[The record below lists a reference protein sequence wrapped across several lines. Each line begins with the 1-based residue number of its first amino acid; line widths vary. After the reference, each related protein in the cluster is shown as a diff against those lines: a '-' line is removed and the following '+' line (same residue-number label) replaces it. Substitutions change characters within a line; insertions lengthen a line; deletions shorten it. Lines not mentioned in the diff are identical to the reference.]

1 LSFDYKTTHFDKYY
15 LIKLWTYLYFLNQKA
30 VLYEDKRS
38 VSNFWNKILK
48 KENSKNK
55 LSTKNVSNIDE
66 WYFKSQKMTLQE
78 VEFVKESLEQISLEE
93 LQGINSYII
102 LRESDNVIKS
112 ELKLLTDLLKNSF
125 ILVITI
131 IASYKILP
139 KKILVEFF

>member
-1 LSFDYKTTHFDKYY
+1 MKLVLKKFLIYLFCSYLVVFLLNILFGFTSLFLLTNGKLFILLNIIFLIIFKGDFWLSFDYKTTHFDKYY

-66 WYFKSQKMTLQE
+66 WYFKSPTM
-78 VEFVKESLEQISLEE
+78 I
-93 LQGINSYII
+93 
-102 LRESDNVIKS
+102 
-112 ELKLLTDLLKNSF
+112 LKNRT
-125 ILVITI
+125 L
-131 IASYKILP
+131 
-139 KKILVEFF
+139 

>member
-1 LSFDYKTTHFDKYY
+1 
-15 LIKLWTYLYFLNQKA
+15 
-30 VLYEDKRS
+30 
-38 VSNFWNKILK
+38 
-48 KENSKNK
+48 
-55 LSTKNVSNIDE
+55 
-66 WYFKSQKMTLQE
+66 MTLQE

-139 KKILVEFF
+139 KKILVEFFLNKDILEVLILTLLYLIIMFMYFTPYLFRFYLYT

>member
-1 LSFDYKTTHFDKYY
+1 
-15 LIKLWTYLYFLNQKA
+15 
-30 VLYEDKRS
+30 
-38 VSNFWNKILK
+38 
-48 KENSKNK
+48 
-55 LSTKNVSNIDE
+55 
-66 WYFKSQKMTLQE
+66 MTLQE

-139 KKILVEFF
+139 KKILVEFFLNKAMLNNSVDI

>member
-1 LSFDYKTTHFDKYY
+1 
-15 LIKLWTYLYFLNQKA
+15 
-30 VLYEDKRS
+30 
-38 VSNFWNKILK
+38 
-48 KENSKNK
+48 
-55 LSTKNVSNIDE
+55 
-66 WYFKSQKMTLQE
+66 MTLQE

-139 KKILVEFF
+139 KKILVEFFLNKDILEVLILTLLYLIIMFMYLRPTYLDFTYTLKRVEIANIFPKILFEVIQEKEKNVRSCD

>member
-1 LSFDYKTTHFDKYY
+1 
-15 LIKLWTYLYFLNQKA
+15 
-30 VLYEDKRS
+30 
-38 VSNFWNKILK
+38 
-48 KENSKNK
+48 
-55 LSTKNVSNIDE
+55 
-66 WYFKSQKMTLQE
+66 MTLQE

-112 ELKLLTDLLKNSF
+112 EIKLLTDLLKNSF

-139 KKILVEFF
+139 KKILVEFFLNKDILEVLILTLLYLIIMFMYLRPTYLDFTYTRKRVEIANIFPKILFEVIQEKEKNVRSCD

>member
-1 LSFDYKTTHFDKYY
+1 MSFDYKTTHFDKYY

-66 WYFKSQKMTLQE
+66 WYFKSQKM
-78 VEFVKESLEQISLEE
+78 I
-93 LQGINSYII
+93 
-102 LRESDNVIKS
+102 
-112 ELKLLTDLLKNSF
+112 LKNRT
-125 ILVITI
+125 L
-131 IASYKILP
+131 
-139 KKILVEFF
+139 